1 MEEEKRIGERFKESR
16 EEKGLTSINLVDK
29 LKDEDI
35 EISTDRY
42 LEYENGEV
50 AEIPLTLIKA
60 IGKILDVCP
69 SYLIG
74 WRDKKDR
81 R

>member
-1 MEEEKRIGERFKESR
+1 MEEEKRIGERFKKSR
-16 EEKGLTSINLVDK
+16 EDKGLTIINLVDK
-29 LKDEDI
+29 LKEEDI

-42 LEYENGEV
+42 LEFENEEV
-50 AEIPLTLIKA
+50 AEIPLTLIDA
-60 IGKILDVCP
+60 LGKILNVCP

-74 WRDKKDR
+74 WRDKKER